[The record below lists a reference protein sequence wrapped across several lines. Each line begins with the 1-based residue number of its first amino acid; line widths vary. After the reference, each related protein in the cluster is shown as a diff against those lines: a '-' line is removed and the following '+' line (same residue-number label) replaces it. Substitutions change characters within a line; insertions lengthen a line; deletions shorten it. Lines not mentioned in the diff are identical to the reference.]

1 MFGAF
6 PLSKR
11 ILIADDHESVL
22 RGIRVMLESEPGF
35 EVCGDAVN
43 GREAVQKAVALKP
56 DLVVLDFS
64 MPEMDGL
71 QAADEI
77 SRLLPNVKL
86 ILHTMYG
93 AEVRGEALKHGISK
107 IVEKAAH
114 GALVATVK
122 ELLTAQP
129 RFVS

>member
-1 MFGAF
+1 
-6 PLSKR
+6 
-11 ILIADDHESVL
+11 
-22 RGIRVMLESEPGF
+22 MLESEPGF
-35 EVCGDAVN
+35 EVCGDALN
-43 GREAVQKAVALKP
+43 GRDAVQKAVALKP

-114 GALVATVK
+114 GALVAAVK
-122 ELLTAQP
+122 ELLMGQP
-129 RFVS
+129 RFGS

>member
-1 MFGAF
+1 
-6 PLSKR
+6 LSKR

-64 MPEMDGL
+64 MPELDGL

-93 AEVRGEALKHGISK
+93 SEVRGEALKHGISK

-114 GALVATVK
+114 GALVAAVR
-122 ELLTAQP
+122 ELLMAQP

>member
-1 MFGAF
+1 
-6 PLSKR
+6 LSKR

-35 EVCGDAVN
+35 EVCGDALN
-43 GREAVQKAVALKP
+43 GRDAVQKAVALKP

-93 AEVRGEALKHGISK
+93 TEVRGEALKTRDIQNCRKSR
-107 IVEKAAH
+107 ARCA
-114 GALVATVK
+114 
-122 ELLTAQP
+122 
-129 RFVS
+129 RCRC